1 MKKIYKKQK
10 RSNSVRFLNSFNE
23 YSKLCYPKA
32 GLIQI
37 ASLFIDSIWCYA
49 IYGAYP
55 NNYFEYK
62 FAEKRHDLRKYIV
75 TRRHAR
81 HFIYTVNGNEVNMK
95 FRDKSK
101 FNTIFSSFIHRE
113 WIDMKSADIES
124 FKGLISRHEKIFV
137 KPSNGMFGADTLV
150 INSSEIKSVNELY
163 EQYSGRDV
171 LFEEYI
177 TACNEISELHPA
189 SLNTIK
195 VHTFNNNGK
204 VTFINAVLRIG
215 QSGAIVDNI
224 HGSVGMMADI
234 DLNRGVIISKA
245 ISLNGNTYSFHPDS
259 GKQIVGMEI
268 PNWDKIKSLV
278 AELSKVVPETP
289 FVGWDIAIMLNGCL
303 EVIEGND
310 RPDFTSMQ
318 MPTGHGILPFIDRLK
333 SDFFGKGKD

>member
-1 MKKIYKKQK
+1 
-10 RSNSVRFLNSFNE
+10 VHFVDTFNE
-23 YSKLCYPKA
+23 YFNLCYPKA
-32 GLIQI
+32 GLIKK
-37 ASLFIDSIWCYA
+37 AFLFTDSLWCFA
-49 IYGAYP
+49 IYGAYS

-62 FAEKRHDLRKYIV
+62 FAEKRHELRKDIV

-81 HFIYTVNGNEVNMK
+81 HFIYTVNGNKVNMD

-101 FNTIFSSFIHRE
+101 FNTIFSSYIHRD

-124 FKGLISRHEKIFV
+124 FKNFISKHEKIFV

-171 LFEEYI
+171 LFEEHI
-177 TACNEISELHPA
+177 TACKEISELHPA

-224 HGSVGMMADI
+224 HGSVGMAADI
-234 DLNRGVIISKA
+234 DLEHGVIISKA
-245 ISLNGNTYSFHPDS
+245 ANLNGNVYSYHPDT
-259 GKQIVGMEI
+259 GKQIIGMEI
-268 PNWDKIKSLV
+268 PAWDKIKALV
-278 AELSKVVPETP
+278 AELSNVVSKTP
-289 FVGWDIAIMLNGCL
+289 FVGWDIAIMPDERL
-303 EVIEGND
+303 ELIEGND
-310 RPDFTSMQ
+310 RPDFTTIQ
-318 MPTGHGILPFIDRLK
+318 VPTGRGVLPFINELMNSYLK
-333 SDFFGKGKD
+333 KDNI